1 MSNNN
6 STFEEKDST
15 FKKIIKKVFS
25 IFLIIAIISVTSIS
39 GYTFA
44 VIKSAPTLDVNSILE
59 PNETTILYDNKG
71 NFVTNYITTSQRY
84 VVESSE
90 IPTNLKN
97 AYISIEDERFY
108 EHKGIDV
115 KRILGAVVNNVKSK
129 LQGSSSLQGGSTLTQ
144 QLIKNTLLTDEST
157 LTRKIKEAYLALG
170 LERQLEKDE
179 ILTTY
184 LNTIPLGGYVYGVQ
198 AASIRFFS
206 KDVSELN
213 LIECA
218 YIAGITQAPTTYDAL
233 SSANKENPS
242 RYIKRTKT
250 VLGKMLELGYISQD
264 DYNQGI
270 SDLDNGLLTFN
281 PSNVNSEMQ
290 YEWFTRP
297 VIDQIKTDLVNKLKY
312 TKEEASSLI
321 INGGLKIYTTM
332 DTNLQNKVQEI
343 LDSSSNYT
351 GAFRGGVE
359 TLDANGIP
367 KLQAAAS
374 IMDYRTGEV
383 KALVGGR
390 GNQPQ
395 LSLNRAYDTL
405 ESIGSTTKP
414 LTVYAPAVDLKILG
428 ANTIMSDSPLS
439 SDELKKSGYTSQPQ
453 NESRSYSG
461 NMTVRQAL
469 RVSSNLVSIKSLL
482 RVGVNNSITYGEKFG
497 LIYGQKSKTVPTLA
511 LGQFTNDPKDP
522 DGSNVFKLAAAYGT
536 FGNDGVKT
544 DPILYTKVLDRNGN
558 ILIDNT
564 PKTTQVIS
572 AETAYIL
579 YDMLKEPLTYS
590 AQGARVTNI
599 PTSGK
604 TGTTTGNKDYWFAGL
619 TPYYSAAV
627 WVGYDDQYNTS
638 MNGGSGKVA
647 APLWGKIM
655 NVAHQG
661 LSYKEITGP
670 NSIVSVEV
678 CDESG
683 LLPTSS
689 CLPNTH
695 NEIFSSGNEPTTYCT
710 NNHEDKHE

>member
-1 MSNNN
+1 M
-6 STFEEKDST
+6 
-15 FKKIIKKVFS
+15 
-25 IFLIIAIISVTSIS
+25 
-39 GYTFA
+39 
-44 VIKSAPTLDVNSILE
+44 
-59 PNETTILYDNKG
+59 
-71 NFVTNYITTSQRY
+71 
-84 VVESSE
+84 
-90 IPTNLKN
+90 
-97 AYISIEDERFY
+97 
-108 EHKGIDV
+108 
-115 KRILGAVVNNVKSK
+115 VNNVKTK
-129 LQGSSSLQGGSTLTQ
+129 LQGKSTFHGGSTLTQ

-157 LTRKIKEAYLALG
+157 ITRKIKEAYLALG
-170 LERQLEKDE
+170 LERKLNKDE

-233 SSANKENPS
+233 SYANQEDPS

-250 VLGKMLELGYISQD
+250 VLGKMLELGYITQGE
-264 DYNQGI
+264 YNQGI
-270 SDLDNGLLTFN
+270 SDLDNGLLEFN
-281 PSNVNSEMQ
+281 PSSVNSEMQ

-297 VIDQIKTDLVNKLKY
+297 AVNQIKEDLIEKLKY
-312 TKEEASSLI
+312 TEEEANSLI
-321 INGGLKIYTTM
+321 ASGGLKIYTTM
-332 DTNLQNKVQEI
+332 DVDLQDRVQEI
-343 LDSSSNYT
+343 LDASSNYT

-359 TLDANGIP
+359 TVDENGIP

-374 IMDYRTGEV
+374 IMDYRSGEV
-383 KALVGGR
+383 KALIGGR

-395 LSLNRAYDTL
+395 MSLNRAYDTL

-414 LTVYAPAVDLKILG
+414 LTVYAPAIDLKILG
-428 ANTIMSDSPLS
+428 AGTIMSDSPLS
-439 SDELKKSGYTSQPQ
+439 ADELRKSGYTSQPQ

-469 RVSSNLVSIKSLL
+469 RVSSNLVAIKSVL
-482 RVGVNNSITYGEKFG
+482 RVGVNNAITYGEKFG
-497 LIYGQKSKTVPTLA
+497 LVYGENSKTVPTVA
-511 LGQFTNDPKDP
+511 LGQFHNAASDP
-522 DGSNVFKLAAAYGT
+522 DGSNVFSLAAAYGT

-558 ILIDNT
+558 VLIDNT
-564 PKTTQVIS
+564 PKTTQVVS

-590 AQGARVTNI
+590 AQGAKVTNI

-627 WVGYDDQYNTS
+627 WIGYDDQYNVS
-638 MNGGSGKVA
+638 MNGGAGRVA

-655 NVAHQG
+655 NVAHEG

-670 NSIVSVEV
+670 NSTVSVKV
-678 CDESG
+678 CDKSG

-689 CLPNTH
+689 CLPNVH
-695 NEIFSSGNEPTTYCT
+695 SEIFSSGSEPTTYCT
-710 NNHEDKHE
+710 DIQ

>member
-1 MSNNN
+1 MSEKN
-6 STFEEKDST
+6 STFVKKDTT
-15 FKKIIKKVFS
+15 FKKIFKKTFLIFS
-25 IFLIIAIISVTSIS
+25 ILIIILITSVS
-39 GYTFA
+39 GYAFA
-44 VIKSAPTLDVNSILE
+44 VIKSSPDLDVNAILE
-59 PNETTILYDNKG
+59 PSETTTLYDDEG
-71 NFVTNYITTSQRY
+71 NFVTNYITSNQRY
-84 VVESSE
+84 VVDSSE
-90 IPTNLKN
+90 IPDNLKN
-97 AYISIEDERFY
+97 AYVSIEDERFY

-115 KRILGAVVNNVKSK
+115 KRILGAVVNNVKAK
-129 LQGSSSLQGGSTLTQ
+129 LQGRSTFQGGSTLTQ
-144 QLIKNTLLTDEST
+144 QLIKNTLLTNEST
-157 LTRKIKEAYLALG
+157 ITRKIKEAYLAIG
-170 LERQLEKDE
+170 LERELSKDE

-206 KDVSELN
+206 KDVSDLN

-233 SSANKENPS
+233 SSVNQEDPS

-250 VLGKMLELGYISQD
+250 VLRKMLELGYITQNEYD
-264 DYNQGI
+264 QGI
-270 SDLDNGLLTFN
+270 SDLDNGLLKFN
-281 PSNVNSEMQ
+281 PSSVNNEMQ

-297 VIDQIKTDLVNKLKY
+297 AIDQVEQDLVEKLKY
-312 TKEEASSLI
+312 TEDEAKNLI
-321 INGGLKIYTTM
+321 ASGGLKIYTTM
-332 DTNLQNKVQEI
+332 DTNLQDNVQEI

-351 GAFRGGVE
+351 VAFKNGVE
-359 TLDANGIP
+359 TLDENGIP

-405 ESIGSTTKP
+405 KSIGSTTKP
-414 LTVYAPAVDLKILG
+414 LTVYAPVIDLKILS
-428 ANTIMSDSPLS
+428 ASSVINDSPLTA
-439 SDELKKSGYTSQPQ
+439 DEIKKAGYNGSFQPQ
-453 NESRSYSG
+453 NENRTYNG
-461 NMTVRQAL
+461 ALTLRQAL
-469 RVSSNLVSIKSLL
+469 RISSNVVAVKTLTK
-482 RVGVNNSITYGEKFG
+482 VGLNNAATYGEKFG
-497 LIYGQKSKTVPTLA
+497 LEYGDVQLSGSNLA
-511 LGQFTNDPKDP
+511 LGEFGSSQA
-522 DGSNVFKLAAAYGT
+522 GSNVFKLAAAYGT
-536 FGNDGVKT
+536 FGNDGILT
-544 DPILYTKVLDRNGN
+544 EPILYTKVLDRNGN
-558 ILIDNT
+558 VLLDNT
-564 PKTTQVIS
+564 AKTTQIVS

-590 AQGARVTNI
+590 AQGAKVTNI

-604 TGTTTGNKDYWFAGL
+604 TGTTTDNKDYWFAGL

-627 WVGYDDQYNTS
+627 WVGYSDNSS

-655 NVAHQG
+655 NAAHEG

-670 NSIVSVEV
+670 NSTVSVDV

-689 CLPNTH
+689 CLPNVH
-695 NEIFSSGNEPTTYCT
+695 SEIFSSGSEPTTYCT
-710 NNHEDKHE
+710 DKHN